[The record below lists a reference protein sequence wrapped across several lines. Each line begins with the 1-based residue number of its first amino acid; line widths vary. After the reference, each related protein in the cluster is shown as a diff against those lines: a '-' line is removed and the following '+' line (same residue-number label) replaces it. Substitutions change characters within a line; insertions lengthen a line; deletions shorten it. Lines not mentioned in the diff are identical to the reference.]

1 MSGRK
6 LPFKCGFYDAQW
18 KSPEGRGL
26 GTHSRPH
33 SHSSAAP
40 PCSLPAGLRGKLA
53 EHSPAL
59 GGCQAV
65 ASRAFVL
72 MIFATCV
79 SESSYKNIMENRIF
93 PLEKSSAT
101 TL

>member
-18 KSPEGRGL
+18 KSREGRGL
-26 GTHSRPH
+26 GTGNAQP
-33 SHSSAAP
+33 SSLAP
-40 PCSLPAGLRGKLA
+40 PCSPPAGLRGKLA

>member
-6 LPFKCGFYDAQW
+6 LPFKRGFYDAQW
-18 KSPEGRGL
+18 KSPEGHGL
-26 GTHSRPH
+26 GTHSR
-33 SHSSAAP
+33 SSAAP
-40 PCSLPAGLRGKLA
+40 PCSPPAGLRGKLA

-93 PLEKSSAT
+93 PLEKTSAT